1 MDFNDTPKEAA
12 FRAEARA
19 WLDANALKRVHPNQ
33 TWASTLS
40 DKSSAAIVALARE
53 YQRKKFDG
61 GWACLHWPKDY
72 GGRGASAI
80 ERVIWAEEE
89 SRYLV
94 PSGVF
99 DIGQG
104 MAGPVLMQYASEEQ
118 KQRYL
123 PPMACGEEIWCQLF
137 SETSA
142 GSDLAGLR
150 MKATRDGDDWILNG
164 EKIWTS
170 GAHYC
175 DYGIIVA
182 RSNPDVAKHK
192 GLTFFF
198 LDMSAPGVEI
208 RPIRQI
214 TGGANFNTVSF
225 TDVRVPDAQ
234 RLGEEGG
241 GWGVA
246 LTTLMNERVS
256 VGDAPGPNLD
266 QALAL
271 AQSVELNDQPAIK
284 NQAVRSQLA
293 RWHCETAG
301 LKYTK
306 YRSISALSRGET
318 PGPENSITK
327 LIGATKAQE
336 IASFGL
342 DLMDAAGI
350 VTDES
355 LVESDARFQL
365 AYLAS
370 PAMRIAGGTDEVL
383 RNIISERV
391 LGLPQEPRADKGMSF
406 KEIPTG
412 RNN

>member
-1 MDFNDTPKEAA
+1 MDFKDTPEEAA
-12 FRAEARA
+12 FRTEAHS
-19 WLDANALKRVHPNQ
+19 WLDANVPRREQPNQ
-33 TWASTLS
+33 TWASTLESKDS
-40 DKSSAAIVALARE
+40 DNIVRLAKE
-53 YQRKKFDG
+53 YQQKKYDG
-61 GWACLHWPKDY
+61 GWACLHWPKEY
-72 GGRGASAI
+72 GGRGASPI
-80 ERVIWAEEE
+80 ERVIWGEEE

-123 PPMACGEEIWCQLF
+123 PPMASGEEIWCQLF

-150 MKATRDGDDWILNG
+150 MKASREGDDWILNG

-182 RSNPDVAKHK
+182 RSDVDVAKHR

-198 LDMSAPGVEI
+198 LDMKSAGVEV

-214 TGGANFNTVSF
+214 TGGSNFNTVVF
-225 TDVRVPDAQ
+225 NDVRISDSQ
-234 RLGEEGG
+234 RLGEIGG

-271 AQSVELNDQPAIK
+271 AETIELDGQPAIR

-293 RWHCETAG
+293 KWHCETAG

-327 LIGATKAQE
+327 LVGATKAQE
-336 IASFGL
+336 IACFGL

-350 VTDES
+350 VADEA

-365 AYLAS
+365 AYLAA

-383 RNIISERV
+383 RNIIAERV

-406 KEIPTG
+406 KDIPSG
-412 RNN
+412 A

>member
-1 MDFNDTPKEAA
+1 MDFNDTPEEAA
-12 FRAEARA
+12 FRTEARS
-19 WLDANALKRVHPNQ
+19 WLDANVSRRNHPNQ

-40 DKSSAAIVALARE
+40 DKSSEAIVSLARE
-53 YQRKKFDG
+53 YQLKKHDG
-61 GWACLHWPKDY
+61 GWACLHWPKEF
-72 GGRGASAI
+72 GGRGASPI
-80 ERVIWAEEE
+80 ERVIWGEEE

-123 PPMACGEEIWCQLF
+123 PAMASGEEIWCQLF

-150 MKATRDGDDWILNG
+150 MKADRDGDDWILNG

-182 RSNPDVAKHK
+182 RSDADVAKHR

-198 LDMSAPGVEI
+198 LDMKSPGIDV
-208 RPIRQI
+208 RPIKQL
-214 TGGANFNTVSF
+214 TGGSNFNTVVF
-225 TDVRVPDAQ
+225 NDVRIADSQ
-234 RLGEEGG
+234 RLGEIGG

-266 QALAL
+266 QAVAL
-271 AQSVELNDQPAIK
+271 AEAIELDGQPAIR

-293 RWHCETAG
+293 KWHCETAG

-327 LIGATKAQE
+327 LVSAVKAQE

-350 VTDES
+350 VTDET
-355 LVESDARFQL
+355 LVESDARFQF
-365 AYLAS
+365 AYLAA

-383 RNIISERV
+383 RNIIAERV
-391 LGLPQEPRADKGMSF
+391 LGLPQEPRVDKGMSF
-406 KEIPTG
+406 KDIPSG
-412 RNN
+412 A

>member
-1 MDFNDTPKEAA
+1 MDFNDTTEEAS
-12 FRAEARA
+12 FRAEARS
-19 WLDANALKRVHPNQ
+19 WLEANASRRTHPNQ
-33 TWASTLS
+33 TWASTLT
-40 DKSSAAIVALARE
+40 DKSSASIVRLAKE
-53 YQRKKFDG
+53 YQQKKHAG
-61 GWACLHWPKDY
+61 GWACLHWPREF
-72 GGRGASAI
+72 GGRGASPI
-80 ERVIWAEEE
+80 ERVIWGEEE

-104 MAGPVLMQYASEEQ
+104 MAGPVLMQYASAEQ

-123 PPMACGEEIWCQLF
+123 PPMANGEEIWCQLF
-137 SETSA
+137 SEASA

-175 DYGIIVA
+175 NYGIIVA
-182 RSNPDVAKHK
+182 RSDVDAAKHR

-198 LDMSAPGVEI
+198 LDMKSAGVEI
-208 RPIRQI
+208 RPIKQI
-214 TGGANFNTVSF
+214 TGGSNFNTVVF
-225 TDVRVPDAQ
+225 NDVRVPDAQ
-234 RLGEEGG
+234 RLGEIGG

-266 QALAL
+266 QAVAL
-271 AQSVELNDQPAIK
+271 ASNIELNGQAAIK
-284 NQAVRSQLA
+284 NQAIRSQLA
-293 RWHCETAG
+293 KWHCETAG

-327 LIGATKAQE
+327 LVGATKAQE

-350 VTDES
+350 VADEA

-365 AYLAS
+365 AFLSS

-383 RNIISERV
+383 RNIIAERV
-391 LGLPQEPRADKGMSF
+391 LGLPQEPRVDKGMSF
-406 KEIPTG
+406 KDIPSGTA
-412 RNN
+412 